1 MDCKKRKKVTTVYL
15 PIADIICKLESEN
28 YSDIQ
33 FFSTPL
39 FLRKP
44 KKTAQIYLQIR
55 ETKKYLLINSL
66 PVKINAKFRKDKIA
80 PPLAPNLLIRSII
93 DINCF
98 YFNILLFHASSFKI
112 KKNAYVFIGQSGY
125 GKSTIAKSTALD
137 NLLGDDVA
145 VIKKIKGNYYI
156 FTSAFDFYK
165 IERLNI
171 ILMNVS
177 KEWSYTRMIERK
189 RADDTPEKIQNRL
202 SWYERDVL
210 PSIEYFKNNNWINLA
225 DNDFE
230 RLVALADNDVKRG
243 NKSEAVFKLFS
254 NGIVTARDN
263 FVIGFDEMEV
273 YNTELDSVKIDA
285 YKGSSWAI
293 KDSKIFLHFKKLNK
307 GGYRSSKHLQSKD

>member
-165 IERLNI
+165 VGHLRYQQVLLNTIYTIKQAKKNI
-171 ILMNVS
+171 IRPLTAQDKILCLLENTAFFLFLETGMNNNV
-177 KEWSYTRMIERK
+177 KYYDEYTK
-189 RADDTPEKIQNRL
+189 EKIVTLFYNL
-202 SWYERDVL
+202 IMNL
-210 PSIEYFKNNNWINLA
+210 IEKIGIYQLQFTKDTRFLKKIN
-225 DNDFE
+225 
-230 RLVALADNDVKRG
+230 
-243 NKSEAVFKLFS
+243 
-254 NGIVTARDN
+254 
-263 FVIGFDEMEV
+263 
-273 YNTELDSVKIDA
+273 
-285 YKGSSWAI
+285 
-293 KDSKIFLHFKKLNK
+293 
-307 GGYRSSKHLQSKD
+307 Q